1 MNSSDGDVTLTA
13 ELAYNTY
20 TVHFNGNG
28 GTCGD
33 GQMTD
38 QTFTYD
44 VAQNLTANAFDRTG
58 YTFAGWA
65 KSENGNVV
73 YSDKQSVSN
82 LTTTD
87 GGTVVL
93 YAKWTPITYTI
104 TYNLNGG
111 SVATSNPTS
120 YNIETPTF
128 TLNNPTKEDCRFTGW
143 TGSNGKT
150 PQTTVKIY
158 KGNDC
163 NALIETAT
171 NKLIQGCKNTV
182 IPDGVTTIGK
192 YAFDGCTGLTSIEI
206 PASVTSIGEYAFQ
219 SCYSLSSVEISAS
232 VTSIGEYAFS
242 SCIDLTSVTIYAPS
256 LTTYG
261 SNAFSRNATSGRKIY
276 VFSKSLETYKAQ
288 ASQMGIDEN
297 DIEAIKNISLK
308 DAADNRS
315 LIAAAEGYSGNVS
328 LDVTLKGRTLYKDGA
343 WNTLCLPFNVTIA
356 GSVLEGADVRAL
368 DNANL
373 KDGVLT
379 LNFTPA
385 ASAEGAVTAIEA
397 GKPYIIKWSKPG
409 SYVAYNGQNAA
420 TCSDI
425 VSPTFK
431 GVTIT
436 APTPQPVTFTGGS
449 FKGTYQSI
457 TFTDEDQSIL
467 FLGAGNTLYYPES
480 GATIGAQRAYFD
492 LGTTQARLFVLNFD
506 GEAQGITTTDYTDL
520 TDSAG
525 AWYTLD
531 GVRLDGKPT
540 KKGLY
545 IHGGRKVVIP

>member
-1 MNSSDGDVTLTA
+1 MTPKLLGDGDVTLTA

-38 QTFTYD
+38 QTFTYGT
-44 VAQNLTANAFDRTG
+44 AQNLTANAFDRTG

-242 SCIDLTSVTIYAPS
+242 SCIDLASVTIYAPS

-297 DIEAIKNISLK
+297 DI
-308 DAADNRS
+308 
-315 LIAAAEGYSGNVS
+315 
-328 LDVTLKGRTLYKDGA
+328 
-343 WNTLCLPFNVTIA
+343 
-356 GSVLEGADVRAL
+356 
-368 DNANL
+368 
-373 KDGVLT
+373 
-379 LNFTPA
+379 
-385 ASAEGAVTAIEA
+385 
-397 GKPYIIKWSKPG
+397 
-409 SYVAYNGQNAA
+409 
-420 TCSDI
+420 

-436 APTPQPVTFTGGS
+436 APTPLPVTFTDGS

-457 TFTDEDQSIL
+457 TFTDKNPSIL

-480 GATIGAQRAYFD
+480 GAKIGAQRAYFD
-492 LGTTQARLFVLNFD
+492 LGTAQARQFVLNFD
-506 GEAQGITTTDYTDL
+506 GEGTQNGIGHTEITEITER
-520 TDSAG
+520 AG

-545 IHGGRKVVIP
+545 IYGGKKVVVP

>member
-1 MNSSDGDVTLTA
+1 MTPKLLGDGDVTLTA

-38 QTFTYD
+38 QTFTYGT
-44 VAQNLTANAFDRTG
+44 AQNLTANAFDRTG

-242 SCIDLTSVTIYAPS
+242 SCIDLASVTIYAPS

-297 DIEAIKNISLK
+297 
-308 DAADNRS
+308 
-315 LIAAAEGYSGNVS
+315 
-328 LDVTLKGRTLYKDGA
+328 
-343 WNTLCLPFNVTIA
+343 
-356 GSVLEGADVRAL
+356 
-368 DNANL
+368 
-373 KDGVLT
+373 
-379 LNFTPA
+379 
-385 ASAEGAVTAIEA
+385 
-397 GKPYIIKWSKPG
+397 
-409 SYVAYNGQNAA
+409 
-420 TCSDI
+420 DI

-480 GATIGAQRAYFD
+480 GAKIGAQRAYFN
-492 LGTTQARLFVLNFD
+492 LGTAHARQFVLNFD

-545 IHGGRKVVIP
+545 IYGGKKVVVP

>member
-1 MNSSDGDVTLTA
+1 MTPKLLGDGDVTLTA

-44 VAQNLTANAFDRTG
+44 VAQNLTANAFDRSG

-143 TGSNGKT
+143 TGSNGNT

-192 YAFDGCTGLTSIEI
+192 YAFDGCTGLTSIEIPASVTTIGKGAFYGCTGLTSIEI

-261 SNAFSRNATSGRKIY
+261 S
-276 VFSKSLETYKAQ
+276 
-288 ASQMGIDEN
+288 
-297 DIEAIKNISLK
+297 
-308 DAADNRS
+308 
-315 LIAAAEGYSGNVS
+315 
-328 LDVTLKGRTLYKDGA
+328 
-343 WNTLCLPFNVTIA
+343 
-356 GSVLEGADVRAL
+356 
-368 DNANL
+368 
-373 KDGVLT
+373 
-379 LNFTPA
+379 
-385 ASAEGAVTAIEA
+385 
-397 GKPYIIKWSKPG
+397 
-409 SYVAYNGQNAA
+409 
-420 TCSDI
+420 
-425 VSPTFK
+425 
-431 GVTIT
+431 
-436 APTPQPVTFTGGS
+436 

-457 TFTDEDQSIL
+457 TFTDKNQSIL

-480 GATIGAQRAYFD
+480 GAKIGAQRAYFD
-492 LGTTQARLFVLNFD
+492 LGTAHARQFVLNFD

-545 IHGGRKVVIP
+545 IYGGKKVVVP